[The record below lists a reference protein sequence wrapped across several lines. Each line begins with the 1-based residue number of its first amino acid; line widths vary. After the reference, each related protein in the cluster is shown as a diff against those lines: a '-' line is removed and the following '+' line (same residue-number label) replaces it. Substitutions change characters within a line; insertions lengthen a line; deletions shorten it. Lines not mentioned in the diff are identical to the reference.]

1 MDDMHTNGVTK
12 VLNAYGYFT
21 VFSCFIV
28 DSLVLIFLYLEN
40 IYTQQIGKYLDI
52 LPLYKNKCIYKSHK
66 NMNGFIISIFLPMV
80 CLLLQISL

>member
-1 MDDMHTNGVTK
+1 MTCTPMASPRCLVRL
-12 VLNAYGYFT
+12 VILRF
-21 VFSCFIV
+21 FCFIV

-40 IYTQQIGKYLDI
+40 IYTQHIDKNLDI

-66 NMNGFIISIFLPMV
+66 NMNGCIISIFSPLV